1 MPVAERRVRRQGWVL
16 IWAAHVVLAAGT
28 AALLLVG
35 TIWSVPMALVSR
47 DPRRVGT
54 AMVGVGIVIGALTL
68 RRGLRALSQSR
79 RGVSL
84 VALGV
89 VSLAAVTWTFLASP
103 YSLHQVTF
111 SNPPASLS
119 GTLLLPHGPG
129 PRPAVVFMH
138 GSGPERR
145 GISFHLADRYARAGV
160 TALVY
165 DKRGTGASVGRH
177 PRDPYSDLATD
188 ALAAVRHLQGHDAVD
203 PHRIGLW
210 GLSEGGWSAPLAAS
224 MAPEEV
230 AFLVI
235 VSGGGAST
243 EDENLYSIRTH
254 LEDRGIGPEGINQAL
269 DLRRQIDAYY
279 RTGDGR
285 QALLADLVRA
295 EDSDWFAAADWY
307 LPRAS
312 EVYLHGSDE
321 WRTHMEFLD
330 FDALPLLRELDMPML
345 FLHGALDRSYP
356 ATLSAERLAELASD
370 PVRDVQVVTYA
381 GADHAI
387 LTRRLP
393 WPRYADG
400 YVEQMVMW
408 VERRFTNP

>member
-1 MPVAERRVRRQGWVL
+1 
-16 IWAAHVVLAAGT
+16 
-28 AALLLVG
+28 
-35 TIWSVPMALVSR
+35 
-47 DPRRVGT
+47 
-54 AMVGVGIVIGALTL
+54 
-68 RRGLRALSQSR
+68 
-79 RGVSL
+79 
-84 VALGV
+84 
-89 VSLAAVTWTFLASP
+89 
-103 YSLHQVTF
+103 
-111 SNPPASLS
+111 
-119 GTLLLPHGPG
+119 
-129 PRPAVVFMH
+129 
-138 GSGPERR
+138 
-145 GISFHLADRYARAGV
+145 
-160 TALVY
+160 
-165 DKRGTGASVGRH
+165 
-177 PRDPYSDLATD
+177 
-188 ALAAVRHLQGHDAVD
+188 
-203 PHRIGLW
+203 
-210 GLSEGGWSAPLAAS
+210 

-321 WRTHMEFLD
+321 WRAHLEFLD

-345 FLHGALDRSYP
+345 FVHGALDRSYP
-356 ATLSAERLAELASD
+356 ATLSAERLTELASD
-370 PVRDVQVVTYA
+370 PARDVQVVTYP
-381 GADHAI
+381 GADHGI

-400 YVEQMVMW
+400 YVEHLVTW
-408 VERRFTNP
+408 VERRFTTGDP